1 MGKVDKVLLNI
12 FTKGSKL
19 HNIPLHFKKK
29 CPQDILSAKQQ
40 IQQQMA
46 ASRRL
51 SIEREKSAEKLLYQP
66 GSYPNCETNNNP
78 QIYENIDSYIAGE
91 AC

>member
-1 MGKVDKVLLNI
+1 
-12 FTKGSKL
+12 
-19 HNIPLHFKKK
+19 
-29 CPQDILSAKQQ
+29 
-40 IQQQMA
+40 MA

-91 AC
+91 ACFKTNGEIQCFYEKPEIYWRMFLLTIMGVYFFKNPSFS